1 MTLINFISVMK
12 RRFENLNK
20 RAGRAVQHWWLLT
33 IAGILG
39 VAAGIAVF
47 AFPLES
53 YVTLSILFGVLM
65 LITGAAKLIAAS
77 TSANFFMM
85 RGYIIVG
92 GVLDLLLGLFL
103 CIYPGVTMALL
114 PVMMGLWILYNGFM
128 MIALAGDFDTLGIPG
143 AGWIVGG
150 SVVMII
156 LSILVLVNPFTTG
169 VATVVVLAGAGLIL
183 FGCLLFILSFKIRD
197 QHKYFELEYDR

>member
-1 MTLINFISVMK
+1 MK

-20 RAGRAVQHWWLLT
+20 RAGRAVQHWWLMT

-39 VAAGIAVF
+39 IAAGIAVF

-65 LITGAAKLIAAS
+65 LLTGAAKLIAAS

-85 RGYIIVG
+85 RGYVIVG

-103 CIYPGVTMALL
+103 CIYPGVTMVLL
-114 PVMMGLWILYNGFM
+114 PVMMGLWMLYNGFM
-128 MIALAGDFDTLGIPG
+128 MISLAGDFDTLGIPG
-143 AGWIVGG
+143 AGWIIGG
-150 SVVMII
+150 SIVLIV
-156 LSILVLVNPFTTG
+156 LSILVLVNPFSAG
-169 VATVVVLAGAGLIL
+169 IATVVVLAGSGLII
-183 FGCLLFILSFKIRD
+183 FGCLLLALSLKLKDI
-197 QHKYFELEYDR
+197 HKFFELEYDR